1 MIVPCVLL
9 QVLQFVFLTRLV
21 LSFFPLSP
29 TSLVGRYRDM
39 SVAVTEPLVSPIRK
53 AMPPVSGPL
62 RNFGLA
68 ELVFLVILYVLIAI
82 VCGVAVG

>member
-21 LSFFPLSP
+21 LSFFPTTPDSML
-29 TSLVGRYRDM
+29 GRYQNL
-39 SVAVTEPLVSPIRK
+39 SVAMTEPLVAPIRK
-53 AMPPVSGPL
+53 MMPSVGGPL
-62 RNFGLA
+62 QKFGLA
-68 ELVFLVILYVLIAI
+68 ELVFLVILYVLIGI